1 PHLDLHNGR
10 LPQGSSAV
18 AGPSGET
25 AMTLLGKTLTF
36 FVLLFSVITGGM
48 MAMAFVTRTN
58 WRTRYENAQNEVN
71 VLIAAQKAERE
82 HFKALR
88 EKYEKDLA
96 DAKTAIDTANTK
108 ITGLEANLK
117 NQEQKVADL
126 VKNANTEAVN
136 NQAATRQIDA
146 LSQERNQLKD
156 QLTASNNQVLRLQ
169 KDFLTASNNETQ
181 ATILAGKLRDQVQS
195 LMMQVEK
202 MSSQLAYLKA
212 RGIEAPNGNLKSPSP
227 EVQGTIT
234 GVEGSIATTS
244 LGKDHGVNAGDE
256 LQVFR
261 LTPQPIY
268 LGKLRI
274 SIARDHDSVGT
285 FPPASPRMTIT
296 KGDTVDTKVLHGGK

>member
-1 PHLDLHNGR
+1 
-10 LPQGSSAV
+10 
-18 AGPSGET
+18 
-25 AMTLLGKTLTF
+25 MTLLGKTLTF

-58 WRTRYENAQNEVN
+58 WRTGYENAQNEVT
-71 VLIAAQKAERE
+71 VLIAAQKAERDQ
-82 HFKALR
+82 FKTLR

-96 DAKTAIDTANTK
+96 DAKTAFDTANTK

-156 QLTASNNQVLRLQ
+156 QQTALNNQILRLQ
-169 KDFLTASNNETQ
+169 KDFVTASNNETQ
-181 ATILAGKLRDQVQS
+181 ATLTAGKYRDQNQA
-195 LMMQVEK
+195 LMMEVEK
-202 MSSQLAYLKA
+202 LRAQLAYLKA
-212 RGIEAPNGNLKSPSP
+212 RGIEPPSGTLKSPP
-227 EVQGTIT
+227 AEVRGTVT

-261 LTPQPIY
+261 LDPQPVY

-285 FPPASPRMTIT
+285 FTPASPRMTIT
-296 KGDTVDTKVLHGGK
+296 KGDTVDTKVLRGGN

>member
-1 PHLDLHNGR
+1 
-10 LPQGSSAV
+10 
-18 AGPSGET
+18 
-25 AMTLLGKTLTF
+25 MTLLGKTLTF

-58 WRTRYENAQNEVN
+58 WRTGYENAQNEVN
-71 VLIAAQKAERE
+71 VLVAAQKAERE

-96 DAKTAIDTANTK
+96 DAKTALDTANAQ
-108 ITGLEANLK
+108 IVGLNANLK
-117 NQEQKVADL
+117 NQEQKSADL
-126 VKNANTEAVN
+126 DKKARTEEAN
-136 NQAATRQIDA
+136 NQAATKHIDA
-146 LSQERNQLKD
+146 LSQERNQMKD
-156 QLTASNNQVLRLQ
+156 QLTERNTRILRLE
-169 KDFLTASNNETQ
+169 KDIVTASNNETQ

-212 RGIEAPNGNLKSPSP
+212 RGIEAPNGNLKSPP
-227 EVQGTIT
+227 AEVRGTVT

-256 LQVFR
+256 LQVYR
-261 LTPQPIY
+261 LDPQPTY
-268 LGKLRI
+268 VGKLRI

-285 FPPASPRMTIT
+285 FTPASPRMTIT
-296 KGDTVDTKVLHGGK
+296 KGDTVDTKVLRGGN